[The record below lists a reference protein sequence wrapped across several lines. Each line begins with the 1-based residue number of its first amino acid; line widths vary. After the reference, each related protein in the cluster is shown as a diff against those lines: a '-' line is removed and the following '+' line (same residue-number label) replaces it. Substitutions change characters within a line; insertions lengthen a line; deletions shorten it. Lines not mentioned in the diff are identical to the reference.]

1 MPVRL
6 SADRGTSPQRNAPQ
20 RAAPTTPGALPPLRT
35 IPTDAW
41 HCPRCVE
48 ARRYA
53 TALDILKKA
62 ELLCACPEILDR
74 WEMAQL
80 KAFVD
85 DSHASLAPRGG
96 PWRVVGRLRVRGE
109 SRRRLVRASRKK
121 KSRRKR
127 GRRPTGRVS

>member
-1 MPVRL
+1 MTANVF
-6 SADRGTSPQRNAPQ
+6 GT
-20 RAAPTTPGALPPLRT
+20 
-35 IPTDAW
+35 
-41 HCPRCVE
+41 RCVE

-109 SRRRLVRASRKK
+109 SRRLVRASRKK
-121 KSRRKR
+121 K
-127 GRRPTGRVS
+127 GRRGGDDRPVVSG

>member
-1 MPVRL
+1 MTANVF
-6 SADRGTSPQRNAPQ
+6 GT
-20 RAAPTTPGALPPLRT
+20 
-35 IPTDAW
+35 
-41 HCPRCVE
+41 RCVE

-127 GRRPTGRVS
+127 GRRPTGRFS